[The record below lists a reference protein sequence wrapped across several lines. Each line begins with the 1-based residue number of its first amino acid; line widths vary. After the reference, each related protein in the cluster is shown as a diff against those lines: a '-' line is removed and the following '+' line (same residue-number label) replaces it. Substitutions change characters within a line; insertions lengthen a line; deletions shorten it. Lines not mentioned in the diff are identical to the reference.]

1 MPGMFSLELGRA
13 AYIIANDMCKIKPGE
28 SVLITVDSVT
38 DFAPVE
44 AIAQA
49 AEALGAK
56 VMVAWHSTPGG
67 YGKVAEARMSESLK
81 VAIPAAD
88 VWIEYNNQWL
98 LYSTPWLKAMS
109 NNKTRYLVFG
119 SLDRSQITRCI
130 ANLDMDLQRQF
141 QNKFTGIV
149 ANAAKMRIT
158 SPGGTDIYFEND
170 PKRPVLNEL
179 CMAATPG
186 AYFLIG
192 QIGWAPIEHTI
203 NGTIVFDGSFSG
215 GGEAEL
221 GILKYPVELTIKE
234 GRIAEVKGKDEAKFI
249 EKWLASF
256 DDPQMY
262 HLAHISCG
270 FNPGAKLCGMCTE
283 DERIWG
289 ATEWGIGFQGPMFEG
304 GLGDAATHADGIC
317 LNSSIWIGDEK
328 LTENGKVVHPAL
340 SPIARMLG
348 K

>member
-1 MPGMFSLELGRA
+1 M
-13 AYIIANDMCKIKPGE
+13 IANDMCKIKQGE
-28 SVLITVDSVT
+28 SVLITIDSIT

-56 VMVAWHSTPGG
+56 VMVAWHSTPDG
-67 YGKVAEARMSESLK
+67 YGKVAESRMPESLK
-81 VAIPAAD
+81 VAIPEAD

-98 LYSTPWLKAMS
+98 LYSTPWLEAMK

-130 ANLDMDLQRQF
+130 ANLDMGLQREF
-141 QNKFTGIV
+141 QNEFTKIV
-149 ANAAKMRIT
+149 ASAAKMRIT
-158 SPGGTDIYFEND
+158 SPGGTDIHFEND
-170 PKRPVLNEL
+170 LKRPILNEL
-179 CMAATPG
+179 CMADTPG

-221 GILKYPVELTIKE
+221 GILRNPIELTIEE
-234 GRIAEVKGKDEAKFI
+234 GRIAKVEGADEAKLL

-256 DDPQMY
+256 GDPMMY

-289 ATEWGIGFQGPMFEG
+289 ATEWGIGFQGPMFKG
-304 GLGDAATHADGIC
+304 GLGDAATHGDGIC
-317 LNSSIWIGDEK
+317 LDSSIWVGDNQ
-328 LTENGKVVHPAL
+328 LTKNGKVVNPVL
-340 SPIARMLG
+340 KPIAKALG

>member
-1 MPGMFSLELGRA
+1 MPRKYSLELAKA
-13 AYIIANDMCKIKPGE
+13 AYIIANDMCKIRPGE

-38 DFAPVE
+38 DIAPVE
-44 AIAQA
+44 AIAQV

-56 VMVAWHSTPGG
+56 VMIAWHSTPNG
-67 YGKVAEARMSESLK
+67 YGKVAEERMSESLK

-88 VWIEYNNQWL
+88 VWIEFNNQWL
-98 LYSTPWLKAMS
+98 LYSTPWLEAMS

-130 ANLDMDLQRQF
+130 VNLDMDLQRQF
-141 QNKFTGIV
+141 QNKFTDLV
-149 ANAAKMRIT
+149 ANTTKMRIT
-158 SPGGTDIYFEND
+158 SPSGTDIYFDND
-170 PKRPVLNEL
+170 PNRPILNEL
-179 CMAATPG
+179 CMAAVPG

-192 QIGWAPIEHTI
+192 QIGWAPIENTI

-215 GGEAEL
+215 GGDAEL
-221 GILKYPVELTIKE
+221 GILKNPIELTIKE
-234 GRIAEVKGKDEAKFI
+234 GRIAEVKGKDEARFVDR
-249 EKWLASF
+249 WLASF
-256 DDPQMY
+256 NDTKMY

-289 ATEWGIGFQGPMFEG
+289 ATEWGIGFQGPMFKG

-317 LNSSIWIGDEK
+317 LNSSIWIENEK
-328 LTENGKVVHPAL
+328 LTENGKVVHPML
-340 SPIARMLG
+340 LPIARALG